1 MCEFCGLQMGPAS
14 GIPRT
19 QRLQFHILR
28 RCPKYV
34 PAAPTTPP
42 VAVPSQPT
50 THAGSTPASSS
61 IGQSVV
67 ARMPKPVQCKK
78 KAGTCNHVDAFGKHY
93 DKKLWAVYK
102 KNVDSQHATT
112 EVPTE

>member
-1 MCEFCGLQMGPAS
+1 MGPAS
-14 GIPRT
+14 GIPRI
-19 QRLQFHILR
+19 QRLQFHILK
-28 RCPKYV
+28 RCLKYV

-78 KAGTCNHVDAFGKHY
+78 KAGTCNHVYVFVKHY
-93 DKKLWAVYK
+93 DKKLWAEYK
-102 KNVDSQHATT
+102 NNVDSQHATT
-112 EVPTE
+112 KVPTE